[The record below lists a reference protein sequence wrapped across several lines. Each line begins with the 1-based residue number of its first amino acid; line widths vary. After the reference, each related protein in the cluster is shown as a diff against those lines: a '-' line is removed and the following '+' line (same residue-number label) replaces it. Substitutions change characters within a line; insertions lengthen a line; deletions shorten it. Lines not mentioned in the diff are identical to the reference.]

1 MKHKEGTFVKDVFDP
16 NCSFG
21 ADTEC
26 VFCHGGSDVGQMLYD
41 RLDSISTDIFNSDSS
56 SDEIETGDSSGAALA
71 AWDLMDPKR
80 IWMANYA
87 LPLGGDRKG
96 FVHFYC
102 ALYSPATWLR
112 GTSWHNL
119 GREVHRSRHFKVN
132 CLFFFTFVFS
142 LWNYCNL

>member
-1 MKHKEGTFVKDVFDP
+1 MKDVFDP
-16 NCSFG
+16 NCNFN
-21 ADTEC
+21 AETEC
-26 VFCHGGSDVGQMLYD
+26 LFCHGGNDVGQMLYD
-41 RLDSISTDIFNSDSS
+41 RLDAISTDIFNSDSS
-56 SDEIETGDSSGAALA
+56 SDEVENLDAAVAGA

-102 ALYSPATWLR
+102 ALFSPATWLR

-119 GREVHRSRHFKVN
+119 GREVHRSRHFKVRGRSY
-132 CLFFFTFVFS
+132 FFDI
-142 LWNYCNL
+142 LENI